1 MKKEKKKRSEG
12 SAFGRKFSGSI
23 YFLLIVVCL
32 YIIVFLFD
40 PGGAKESLKIS
51 LKIVKIIIP
60 VLVIVIVF
68 TAAID
73 YFLNPQKIA
82 KYLSKES
89 GIKGWAIATIG
100 GIISHGPSF
109 VWYQLIQDLRGK
121 GMSSGMAA
129 VFFYNRAIKIPL
141 LPMMIFY
148 FSLKFVVVLTLLMIT
163 ASLIVWKVM
172 DLINK

>member
-73 YFLNPQKIA
+73 YFLNPQKIV

-89 GIKGWAIATIG
+89 GIKGWSIAAIS
-100 GIISHGPSF
+100 GIISHGPPF
-109 VWYQLIQDLRGK
+109 VWYSLVQGLRDK
-121 GMSSGMAA
+121 GMSAGLAA
-129 VFFYNRAIKIPL
+129 VFFYNRAVKIPF

-148 FSLKFVVVLTLLMIT
+148 FGVKFVVVLTVLMVI
-163 ASLIVWKVM
+163 ASLVVWKVM
-172 DLINK
+172 DFINR

>member
-1 MKKEKKKRSEG
+1 MEDKRKT
-12 SAFGRKFSGSI
+12 RKVPTCI
-23 YFLLIVVCL
+23 YFLLAVILIFIV
-32 YIIVFLFD
+32 LFFID
-40 PGGAKESLKIS
+40 RTGAKESLKIS
-51 LKIVKIIIP
+51 FNIAKTIIP
-60 VLVIVIVF
+60 ILVIVIAF
-68 TAAID
+68 TAFVN
-73 YFLNPQKIA
+73 YFLDSQKIA

-172 DLINK
+172 DIINK